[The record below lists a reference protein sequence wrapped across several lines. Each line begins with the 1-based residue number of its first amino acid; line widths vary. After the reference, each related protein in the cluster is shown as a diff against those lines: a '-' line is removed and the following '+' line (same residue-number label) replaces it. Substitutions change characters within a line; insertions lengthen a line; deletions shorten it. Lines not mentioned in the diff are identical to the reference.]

1 MGYLFK
7 DHNNKRL
14 TMRQLATY
22 AFANAKVRAM
32 LSYLIGAPTFSLLLD
47 SKNIYELIDILKKT
61 RYQDIFA
68 NVRADSPDLPS
79 LERMLLLND
88 ISIYRKVRDSL
99 SGKKEREFVAILMQ
113 RYEIE
118 DLKIVLR
125 LWHSKEPV
133 KVEDYIL
140 AEKIRF
146 DIDYKKI
153 ASAETIEEVIVL
165 LDKTDYKEP
174 LLTARDKFKSTKS
187 LFFLE
192 TSLDMDYYKRLIACI
207 GRLSAADKRA
217 ASKILAV
224 EVDSENIQW
233 LIKIRRYYGLGLSDM
248 LEWFMPGGSIK
259 AEGAL
264 RSLYA
269 SGRMAGAI
277 ESVMFGPYLPVK
289 DLAEENIHLIESFL
303 YEILLKEVKKALG
316 GDPFTIGTIFG
327 YLILKR
333 KETRNIISLLYAK
346 ACGVKKEELSR
357 LINM

>member
-1 MGYLFK
+1 
-7 DHNNKRL
+7 
-14 TMRQLATY
+14 MRQLATY
-22 AFANAKVRAM
+22 AFTNAKIRAM
-32 LSYLIGAPTFSLLLD
+32 LSYLLDTSTFTGLLD
-47 SKNIYELIDILKKT
+47 SKNVYEVIDILKKT
-61 RYQDIFA
+61 RYGDIFA
-68 NVRADSPDLPS
+68 VVRPDSLDLLS
-79 LERMLLLND
+79 LERKLLLRD
-88 ISIYRKVRDSL
+88 ISTYRKVRDSL

-118 DLKIVLR
+118 DLKVILR

-140 AEKIRF
+140 AEMIRF

-174 LLTARDKFKSTKS
+174 LLAARDKFKSTKS
-187 LFFLE
+187 LFYLE
-192 TSLDMDYYKRLIACI
+192 ASLDMDYYNRLIACI
-207 GRLSAADKRA
+207 GAFSATDKRA

-233 LIKIRRYYGLGLSDM
+233 LIKLRKYYGLNLGDM

-259 AEGAL
+259 AENAL
-264 RSLYA
+264 RNLYT
-269 SGRMAGAI
+269 SNGIDKVI
-277 ESVMFGPYLPVK
+277 ESEVLGPYLPVK

-303 YEILLKEVKKALG
+303 YEILLKEVKRALG
-316 GDPFTIGTIFG
+316 GNPFTIGTVFG

-333 KETRNIISLLYAK
+333 RETKNIISLLYAK
-346 ACGVKKEELSR
+346 VYGVKKEDLSR
-357 LINM
+357 LINI